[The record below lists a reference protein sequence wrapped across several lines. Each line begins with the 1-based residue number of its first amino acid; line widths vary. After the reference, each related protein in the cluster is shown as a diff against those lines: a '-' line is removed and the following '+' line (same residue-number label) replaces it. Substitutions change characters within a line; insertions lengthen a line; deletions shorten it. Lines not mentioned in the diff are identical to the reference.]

1 VADADDIDRLYQAP
15 LAEFTAKRNEL
26 IKQAK
31 GADKAQLRGLEKPTL
46 PAWAVN
52 QLYWRK
58 RKTFDRV
65 LDAAR
70 RRRVEHGRQLSGKAA
85 EVELAESR
93 HRDAVRSAIE
103 EIREILQSAGEKD
116 TPATM
121 LAVNETLEALPE
133 RGEHGRLVKPL
144 KPQGFEALA
153 GLLGRGGGATIAR
166 LTEVRPE
173 RPAPVRAEAA
183 RSADPKDEAARR
195 RRESQARAKDVA
207 AAERALRRAESEE
220 RTARADY
227 SRAEMSLVRLQRERK
242 ELQQRID
249 VVTSRR
255 DQAAVDLD
263 ERRRAA
269 DRAGAE
275 RERLELSLK
284 ALKDKDRR
292 G

>member
-1 VADADDIDRLYQAP
+1 MADADDIDRLYQAP

-31 GADKAQLRGLEKPTL
+31 GADKAELRTLEKPTL

-52 QLYWRK
+52 QLFWRK
-58 RKTFDRV
+58 RKSFDRV
-65 LDAAR
+65 LDAAK

-85 EVELAESR
+85 EIEAAESR
-93 HRDAVRSAIE
+93 HREAVRAALE
-103 EIREILQSAGEKD
+103 DIREILQSAGEKD

-121 LAVNETLEALPE
+121 LAVGETLEALPE
-133 RGEHGRLVKPL
+133 RGQHGRLVKPL

-153 GLLGRGGGATIAR
+153 GLLGSSGGATIAR
-166 LTEVRPE
+166 LSEARPP
-173 RPAPVRAEAA
+173 RPAPTRVV
-183 RSADPKDEAARR
+183 SKPADPKEDAARR
-195 RRESQARAKDVA
+195 RRESQDRAKQIA
-207 AAERALRRAESEE
+207 AAERALRHAESDE

-242 ELQQRID
+242 ELQQKID

-269 DRAGAE
+269 DRVAAE
-275 RERLELSLK
+275 RERLEQ
-284 ALKDKDRR
+284 ALKNLKDNDRR
-292 G
+292 S

>member
-1 VADADDIDRLYQAP
+1 MADADDIDRLYQAP

-31 GADKAQLRGLEKPTL
+31 GADKAQLRALEKPTL

-52 QLYWRK
+52 QLFWRK

-65 LDAAR
+65 LDAAK

-85 EVELAESR
+85 EVEVAESR
-93 HRDAVRSAIE
+93 HREAVRSAIE
-103 EIREILQSAGEKD
+103 DVREILQSAGEKD
-116 TPATM
+116 TPATI
-121 LAVNETLEALPE
+121 LAVGETLEALPE

-153 GLLGRGGGATIAR
+153 GLLGRGDGATIAR
-166 LTEVRPE
+166 LADVKAE
-173 RPAPVRAEAA
+173 RPAPA
-183 RSADPKDEAARR
+183 RVVARPAQPKDDAATR
-195 RRESQARAKDVA
+195 RRETQARAKEVA
-207 AAERALRRAESEE
+207 AAERALRRAESDE

-242 ELQQRID
+242 DLQQRID

-269 DRAGAE
+269 DRAGVE
-275 RERLELSLK
+275 RERLEQ
-284 ALKDKDRR
+284 ALKVLNEKNRR
-292 G
+292 A